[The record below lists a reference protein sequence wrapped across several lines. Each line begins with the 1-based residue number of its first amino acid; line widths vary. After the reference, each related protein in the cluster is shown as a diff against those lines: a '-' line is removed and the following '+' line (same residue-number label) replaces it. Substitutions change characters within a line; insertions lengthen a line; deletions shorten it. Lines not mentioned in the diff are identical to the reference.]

1 MQGCRLAVDIGGT
14 FTDVVLE
21 GPKGANSGKV
31 LTTGHAPEEGVIT
44 GILKVTREAGVAIA
58 DLDLIIHGTT
68 LATNAIIERRG
79 ARTALIATQG
89 FRDTLEFAFGH
100 RFDQYDLEMVRPPP
114 LVPRPLRLEARER
127 VAADGSVLLPLDEA
141 SVRALVPLLRREEV
155 ASLAVCFM
163 HAFRNPAHETRVR
176 EILNAELPGLAVSV
190 SHEVCPEIREYERTS
205 TTVANAYV
213 QPLMATYLKKLVA
226 RLRDLGAKAPLLMI
240 MSAGSLT
247 SVETAI
253 RFPIRLVESGP
264 AGGAI
269 LGQVVAR
276 QMQAPQS
283 IALDMGGTTAKIILL
298 NDYEPRHARA
308 MEVARTARLLPGSG
322 LPLRIPVIDMIEIGA
337 GGGSIARVDSVG
349 RIHAGPESAGSSP
362 GPACYARGGR
372 KPTIT
377 DADLLLGKLDAT
389 GFAGGSM
396 TLDVAAARDAIVE
409 AVAKPI
415 AIDGETAAA
424 GVIEIVDEN
433 MANATRVHATD
444 NGDEIESRVLIATG
458 GAAPLHAGR
467 IAQKL
472 GVSTVVIPKG
482 AGVGS
487 AYGFLAAPVAYEAV
501 HSHFMPLQQFDA
513 ALVNGI
519 FAKLRHEA
527 EAIVAL
533 APAYGAITEKR
544 FADMRYRGQGH
555 DLAVELPVR
564 AYAESDGETFAELFA
579 QQYRK
584 HFSRT
589 IPGLG
594 AEALTFT
601 LVLSRASPASIGA
614 AMRDEPAACVAPVA
628 GRRRVFDAG
637 IGKFVEAV
645 VIERDHAPPGST
657 FSGPAVITEAQTTT
671 FAPSGF
677 DGRITSHGHLVL
689 TRRGGS
695 LDP

>member
-21 GPKGANSGKV
+21 GPKGPASGKV
-31 LTTGHAPEEGVIT
+31 LTTGHAPEEGVIQ
-44 GILKVTREAGVAIA
+44 GILKVTGEAGVAIS
-58 DLDLIIHGTT
+58 DLELIIHGTT

-79 ARTALIATQG
+79 AKTALIATRG

-114 LVPRPLRLEARER
+114 LAPRPLRFEAIER
-127 VAADGSVLLPLDEA
+127 VAADGSVLLPLDED
-141 SVRALVPLLRREEV
+141 SVRALVPALKRENV
-155 ASLAVCFM
+155 ASVAVCFM
-163 HAFRNPAHETRVR
+163 HAFRNPAHEARVR
-176 EILNAELPGLAVSV
+176 EILNAELPGVTVSV
-190 SHEVCPEIREYERTS
+190 SHEVCPEIREYERAS

-213 QPLMATYLKKLVA
+213 QPLMATYLRKLVA
-226 RLRDLGAKAPLLMI
+226 RLAELGSKSPLLMI

-276 QMQAPQS
+276 QLGAAQS

-298 NDYEPRHARA
+298 NDFEPRHSRA
-308 MEVARTARLLPGSG
+308 MEVARTARFLPGSG

-349 RIHAGPESAGSSP
+349 RINAGPESAGSMP
-362 GPACYARGGR
+362 GPASYGRGGE

-377 DADLLLGKLDAT
+377 DADLVLGKLDPK
-389 GFAGGSM
+389 GFAGGTM
-396 TLDVAAARDAIVE
+396 TLDADAARAAIE
-409 AVAKPI
+409 RDVATPLS
-415 AIDGETAAA
+415 IDVATAAA
-424 GVIEIVDEN
+424 GIIEIVDEN

-472 GVSTVVIPKG
+472 GVTGFVIPRG

-487 AYGFLAAPVAYEAV
+487 AHGFLAAPVAYEAV
-501 HSHFMPLQQFDA
+501 HSHFMSLEKFDA
-513 ALVNGI
+513 DLVNGI
-519 FAKLRHEA
+519 FDKLRREA
-527 EAIVAL
+527 EVIVAL
-533 APAYGAITEKR
+533 APGYGAVGEKR

-555 DLAVELPVR
+555 DLSVELPAR
-564 AYAESDGETFAELFA
+564 PYGAGDGKLFAELFDG
-579 QQYRK
+579 QYRK
-584 HFSRT
+584 NFSRT

-594 AEALTFT
+594 VEALTFT
-601 LVLSRASPASIGA
+601 LVLSRAAPASTRAGVEA
-614 AMRDEPAACVAPVA
+614 APAAHAAPVS
-628 GRRRVFDAG
+628 GTRRVFDAG
-637 IGKFVEAV
+637 LGEFVEAS
-645 VIERDHAPPGST
+645 VIERNKAMPGAT
-657 FSGPAVITEAQTTT
+657 FAGPAIVVEAQTTT

-677 DGRITSHGHLVL
+677 DGAVSAHGHLVM
-689 TRRGGS
+689 TRRG
-695 LDP
+695 